1 MTHLTGW
8 KATASALAVAVAL
21 QAVLVSA
28 GIAPVGIILVVGLLF
43 RTAVVAPARVTW
55 PLALGSMAVLGTV
68 EVLAARAQGQD
79 HDLFV
84 VVLLLALAAAAGLSL
99 RYHRAFVG
107 EAVARAE
114 AAERGAEAEARRRV
128 ADDRLRIARDLHD
141 SVAHRMAVVNM
152 QASAAQ
158 KLLTRDPQAASAM
171 LDQVREA
178 VRAAISE
185 TATLVG
191 GLREEAAP
199 LTPGP
204 VVDAGDALGDLTA
217 PVIAADGRVRADVA
231 AFADLPTH
239 VQELCRR
246 VLTEAFTNAARHAP
260 GSTVDVTIEREADD
274 AVVRVVNG
282 PAHRPVEART
292 SGGHGL
298 VGMRERVR
306 EAGGVLSAGARAD
319 GGFELSVRVPVA
331 VGVRP

>member
-158 KLLTRDPQAASAM
+158 KLLTRDP
-171 LDQVREA
+171 
-178 VRAAISE
+178 
-185 TATLVG
+185 
-191 GLREEAAP
+191 
-199 LTPGP
+199 
-204 VVDAGDALGDLTA
+204 
-217 PVIAADGRVRADVA
+217 
-231 AFADLPTH
+231 
-239 VQELCRR
+239 RR
-246 VLTEAFTNAARHAP
+246 
-260 GSTVDVTIEREADD
+260 
-274 AVVRVVNG
+274 
-282 PAHRPVEART
+282 RPRCWT
-292 SGGHGL
+292 
-298 VGMRERVR
+298 RC
-306 EAGGVLSAGARAD
+306 
-319 GGFELSVRVPVA
+319 
-331 VGVRP
+331 VRPCGQPSRRPPLWSVACARRLPRSPPDPSWTLATRWVT